1 MPVVTTWKKCNKC
14 DTIKDIEHFYAARSV
29 CKSCVRQK
37 ASDHYR
43 VSRRAIKCPCC
54 EANLTLLRFR
64 RKHGQTNDEDVELR
78 HSPGLTS
85 DDLPRAT
92 VELTQVAGHGVNGS
106 ASDESR

>member
-1 MPVVTTWKKCNKC
+1 MSSPFTKKCNTC
-14 DTIKDIEHFYAARSV
+14 GIVQSTDEYYASRAV
-29 CKSCVRQK
+29 CKSCVRQR

-78 HSPGLTS
+78 HSTGLTS
-85 DDLPRAT
+85 DDLPPAT